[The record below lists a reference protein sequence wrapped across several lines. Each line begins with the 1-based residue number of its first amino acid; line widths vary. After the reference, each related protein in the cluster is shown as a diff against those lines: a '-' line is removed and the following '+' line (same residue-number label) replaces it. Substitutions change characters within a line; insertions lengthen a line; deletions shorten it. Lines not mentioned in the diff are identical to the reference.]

1 MIKSR
6 FLPLALLA
14 ALTLAAPARAL
25 DLTGGVMRA
34 VPTPGGHAPAVDGDL
49 ADWDLSGAEPVWIAP
64 ETAARLH
71 AQVALMY
78 DDGALYVGADVSLPG
93 RALHNPNSPVD
104 AFWGGDVLE
113 LRVAAD
119 PTLPAPLSRDVV
131 SDRVAHL
138 TLWKNSETGKD
149 YLHIAYGVGLD
160 RGHSVNPPGAR
171 VVIRQYG
178 TDHYVVEARIPW
190 AALHAPGGAD
200 PFAPGQ
206 KMTAVWSPHWGGET
220 QVAALYRQNP
230 GAFAFQQPQTW
241 GQVEFSP
248 AGRLAPR
255 HETMAQ
261 LLARFAAPAAAR
273 AGAPFTVRVPG
284 AGLKVSVNIL
294 GPRGEVIRELM
305 GGEAHPPGDLVLHWD
320 GHDQWGTPMPPG
332 AYRWGAYFSRG
343 LEARFVAGV
352 GKTAAPYYDTPDGKG
367 GWGGDHSNPFGVAAD
382 TDGLYFLWPVAES
395 GRAVV
400 KTGYGGKVLWRK
412 TPFVGG
418 GFGPFYAVAS
428 SGKYLFLTLG
438 DARPQL
444 VRLDAAT
451 GQTLTWGDAPD
462 ARAGAPVS
470 TSEAVRVPP
479 ASSPLGGQPESV
491 GLAATATEVF
501 ASVYSRNIIQVL
513 DPETGAQTRALACP
527 GPRGVCV
534 DARGDL
540 YAVSYV
546 PGRPP
551 RVLKFVGARGE
562 GRPVVT
568 AGLAAPWGV
577 AADAQGNLHV
587 SDGGASQQVKTFSP
601 AGRLLAAWGKRGGRA
616 AFGTYDPSSFRDP
629 AGVAVDARGGLIVAE
644 SSVPKVLSRW
654 DASTGRP
661 LARWFGGP
669 SYWDGTWPDS
679 DDPRTVYY
687 QLTGGF
693 ARADLSRPDTP
704 QASWASGEGQDGG
717 AVIPTVLRARNGRKY
732 LVNDVSP
739 NAIYLVQG
747 DRMRPVA
754 LFRVH
759 NLGQKNNTRGHT
771 YLEVWQDAN
780 GDGLVQPGEVTDL
793 DTVGGRPLAPLGDW
807 GVPTTTMTANG
818 DLYLETS
825 ANKILK
831 IPALGFRANGGLR
844 WNLTRASYVVPTV
857 LPAFGDS
864 LYVGPRGMAGLRVD
878 GRGDVYTCFS
888 ANAPVVTAALTRRMQ
903 ADFPGLPQF
912 QWGAYATQR
921 LADRMHEGLGHTGES
936 NAVKFAKFAPDGHL
950 LWVAGRKAT
959 AAAGPGEMY
968 HFWALA
974 GLLNDAYIA
983 GASEWGPLYVYTQ
996 DGFFVDSLFNNPG
1009 LDPPPGPYTF
1019 GSETGAGRLQ
1029 YFPKQDQVWAYSV
1042 GMAYQ
1047 VQGFAH
1053 GKVVGERRAS
1063 GAVTLDRVYETEGE
1077 AEKEGWARQA
1087 APLQIVP
1094 VTGDPLADAGVWG
1107 AVPTSTLRRNGGD
1120 LATVQVGYD
1129 AQNLYARLH
1138 VADDTP
1144 LQNAADRVNTA
1155 FKGGDTAGLVLGPA
1169 GPHDQAGAGDT
1180 RILAALIGGR
1190 PHLIAMRAVSAGA
1203 GNPED
1208 YFTPAGG
1215 HARFD
1220 SVGDVPG
1227 GRVTLTRDAD
1237 GRGYTALFA
1246 VPRFFLGLPLAPGA
1260 SLSADVE
1267 VRLSGQ
1273 GQQGSQTAARCYLF
1287 TPQRSET
1294 SMTSDATTEAR
1305 LYPKYWGRAE
1315 VK

>member
-6 FLPLALLA
+6 FLPLVLLA
-14 ALTLAAPARAL
+14 ALALAAPSRAL

-34 VPTPGGHAPAVDGDL
+34 VPTPGGHAPSVDGDL
-49 ADWDLSGAEPVWIAP
+49 SDWDLSGAEPVWMAP
-64 ETAARLH
+64 ETARKFH

-78 DDGALYVGADVSLPG
+78 DKDALYVGADVSLPA
-93 RALHNPNSPVD
+93 RALRNPNNPVD
-104 AFWGGDVLE
+104 AFWWGDVLE

-119 PTLPAPLSRDVV
+119 PALPAPLNGGVV

-138 TLWKNSETGKD
+138 TFWKNSETGKD
-149 YLHIAYGVGLD
+149 FLHIVYGVGLD
-160 RGHSVNPPGAR
+160 RGHIVNPPGAKLI
-171 VVIRQYG
+171 VRQYG

-190 AALHAPGGAD
+190 AALHAPGGTN

-230 GAFAFQQPQTW
+230 GAFAFSQPQTW
-241 GQVEFSP
+241 GQVEFSA

-255 HETMAQ
+255 HETMTQ
-261 LLARFAAPAAAR
+261 LLARFAAPAAVR
-273 AGAPFTVRVPG
+273 PGAPFTVHVPG
-284 AGLKVSVNIL
+284 PGLQVSVNIL
-294 GPRGEVIRELM
+294 GPSGEVVRELM
-305 GGEAHPPGDLVLHWD
+305 GGESHPPGDLTLRWD
-320 GHDQWGTPMPPG
+320 GHDQWGTPMPLG

-343 LEARFVAGV
+343 LRARFVAGV
-352 GKTAAPYYDTPDGKG
+352 GKTASPYYDTADGKG
-367 GWGGDHSNPFGVAAD
+367 GWGADHSNPVGVAAD
-382 TDGLYFLWPVAES
+382 MGGLYFLWPVAES

-428 SGKYLFLTLG
+428 GGKYLFLTFG
-438 DARPQL
+438 VSDPQL
-444 VRLDAAT
+444 IRLDAAT

-462 ARAGAPVS
+462 AKVEAPISVS
-470 TSEAVRVPP
+470 KAAALPA
-479 ASSPLGGQPESV
+479 ASSPLGSQPESV
-491 GLAATATEVF
+491 GLAASRAEVF

-513 DPETGAQTRALACP
+513 DPGTGALVRTLACP
-527 GPRGVCV
+527 GPRGVCL

-546 PGRPP
+546 PGRPA
-551 RVLKFVGARGE
+551 RVLKFGGGRGA

-577 AADAQGNLHV
+577 AADAKGDLHV

-601 AGRLLAAWGKRGGRA
+601 QGRLLAAWGKHGGRA
-616 AFGTYDPSSFRDP
+616 ALGTYDPSSFRDP
-629 AGVAVDARGGLIVAE
+629 AGVAADARGGLLVAE
-644 SSVPKVLSRW
+644 SSAPKVFSRW
-654 DASTGRP
+654 DALTGRP

-687 QLTGGF
+687 QITGGF
-693 ARADLSRPDTP
+693 ARANLSRPDTP
-704 QASWASGEGQDGG
+704 RASWASKQEQDSG
-717 AVIPTVLRARNGRKY
+717 AVIPTVLVAKNGLKY

-739 NAIYLVQG
+739 NAIYRVQG
-747 DRMRPVA
+747 DQMRPVA
-754 LFRVH
+754 FFRVH
-759 NLGQKNNTRGHT
+759 NRGQKGNALGRT

-780 GDGLVQPGEVTDL
+780 GDGLVQRGEVSVL
-793 DTVGGRPLAPLGDW
+793 DTVESKPLAPLGDW
-807 GVPTTTMTANG
+807 GVPTTTMTASG

-831 IPALGFRANGGLR
+831 IPAAGFRAGGGLR
-844 WNLTRASYVVPTV
+844 WNLARASYVVPTI

-864 LYVGPRGMAGLRVD
+864 MYVGPRGMAGLRVD
-878 GRGDVYTCFS
+878 GRGDLYTCFS
-888 ANAPVVTAALTRRMQ
+888 ANAPVVTPELTRKMR
-903 ADFPGLPQF
+903 AAFPGLPQSA
-912 QWGAYATQR
+912 WGAYATQE

-936 NAVKFAKFAPDGHL
+936 NAVKFAKFAPDGRL

-974 GLLNDAYIA
+974 GLLGDAYIA
-983 GASEWGPLYVYTQ
+983 GASEWGPMYVYTQ

-1029 YFPKQDQVWAYSV
+1029 YFPKLDQLWAYSV
-1042 GMAYQ
+1042 GMAYR

-1053 GKVVGERRAS
+1053 GRMVGESRAS
-1063 GAVTLDRVYETEGE
+1063 GTVTLDKVYEEEGE
-1077 AEKEGWARQA
+1077 KGRARQA

-1094 VTGDPLADAGVWG
+1094 VTGDPLADAGIWD
-1107 AVPTSTLRRNGGD
+1107 AVPASILRRNGGD

-1129 AQNLYARLH
+1129 ARNLYARLH

-1169 GPHDQAGAGDT
+1169 APHDRAGAGDT
-1180 RILAALIGGR
+1180 RLMAAMIGGR
-1190 PHLIAMRAVSAGA
+1190 PHLVAMQVVTAGA
-1203 GNPED
+1203 KNLED
-1208 YFTPAGG
+1208 YYTPSAG

-1220 SVGDVPG
+1220 FVGDVPG
-1227 GRVTLTRDAD
+1227 GRVVLTPDAD
-1237 GRGYTALFA
+1237 GHGYTALFA
-1246 VPRFFLGLPLAPGA
+1246 VPRSFLGLPLAPGA
-1260 SLSADVE
+1260 SLSADAE

-1273 GQQGSQTAARCYLF
+1273 GQQGPQTAARCYLF
-1287 TPQRSET
+1287 TPQRPET
-1294 SMTSDATTEAR
+1294 SMTSDAPTEAR
-1305 LYPKYWGRAE
+1305 LYPQYWGRAD